1 MTTGWLSA
9 KVIRADGTVK
19 QLALLKPNLLTN
31 NGKDV
36 MHSNVYTNVTN
47 GTRGF
52 NYIAVTE
59 STITPAVTDTT
70 LTGEITTNGL
80 ARAAANPAASHTA
93 GTGASTVEVT
103 MTSSGSFT
111 DVKASATFNAS
122 SGATMA
128 HIANY
133 ATGSGTLISGD
144 TLKTT
149 WTLNLG

>member
-9 KVIRADGTVK
+9 SVIRANGTVK

-36 MHSNVYTNVTN
+36 MHSNVYTNVTS

-59 STITPAVTDTT
+59 TLVTPGVTDTV
-70 LTGEITTNGL
+70 LSGEITTNGL
-80 ARAAANPAASHTA
+80 GRAAANPAASHT
-93 GTGASTVEVT
+93 TGSGSSTVEVT
-103 MTSSGSFT
+103 MTASGSFGN
-111 DVKASATFNAS
+111 VQSSATFNAA

-128 HIANY
+128 HIATY